1 MTFRVRHFGGIAMF
15 AAACAALASLQQAS
29 GAESRSEAEGII
41 FERQLIMT
49 QLDEDSELLG
59 DIVAGLAPASKLA
72 ETASKIAKGA
82 RDSVDSF
89 KAQVPGGRSKPEV
102 WSNNADFTAK
112 MESFARNA
120 EAMAELAKG
129 GNVNA
134 VSEVLAGAL
143 PCKQCHDVYRAPK
156 SR

>member
-1 MTFRVRHFGGIAMF
+1 
-15 AAACAALASLQQAS
+15 
-29 GAESRSEAEGII
+29 
-41 FERQLIMT
+41 MT

-129 GNVNA
+129 GNANA
-134 VSEVLAGAL
+134 VSEVLASAL